1 MKKKFTWLIV
11 SCLLVTALVLSSCTS
26 AEEPTAAIAKVPK
39 YGGELIVVLER
50 PTLGF
55 DDVYQVAWRT
65 DALHFTSDQLLIG
78 DWAKGPGG
86 TGEASFSQNDFSLQY
101 MTGNLAESWEIPDP
115 DTVIFHIRK
124 GVKWQDKPPVNG
136 REFVAED
143 AAFSLRRACTT
154 KGSYMHQ
161 NYPDWFE
168 SATATDKYT
177 FVIKGHDSEKNRTA
191 TVFENIVST
200 VRPVA
205 PEVIEKY
212 GDQKD
217 WKNVVGTG
225 PYIIVDYVP
234 QSSAAFDRN
243 PDYHMMDPLHPKNR
257 LPYPDKLRWLVIQD
271 KSTYLSAMRTGK
283 VDVLAVNNQVDYE
296 QAALLMK
303 TNPELQYKKTIKAGI
318 WSIHGRMDK
327 KPFDDIRVRRA
338 LQMAINNQEIADTYY
353 GGEAELITW
362 PVSPIQEFKSTGM
375 YVSLEEL
382 PESTRELFEYHPDKA
397 KQLLVEAGYPDGFKT
412 DILIYEPM
420 VELMEIYKAY
430 WEKIGVELELDV
442 KEYSVYR
449 SMMGAKT
456 YDQMCIAVK
465 STGSPMK
472 FITQKPGHS
481 INYSFTDDPY
491 INERVGKIWAWENMA
506 NQDERV
512 KLARENVLRILD
524 QAYTMQP
531 PNPYLYSFWQPWIG
545 GNYGAYGTGYHA
557 QYNYVYFTWVD
568 QDIKETHTGK
578 R

>member
-26 AEEPTAAIAKVPK
+26 AEEPTATIAKVPK
-39 YGGELIVVLER
+39 YGGELTVVLER

-65 DALHFTSDQLLIG
+65 DSTHFTSDQLLIG

-86 TGEASFSQNDFSLQY
+86 TGEASFSQNDFTLLY

-115 DTVIFHIRK
+115 DTVVFHIRK
-124 GVKWQDKPPVNG
+124 GIKWQDKPPVNG

-143 AAFSLRRACTT
+143 MAFSLRRACTT

-161 NYPDWFE
+161 NYPGWFE
-168 SATATDKYT
+168 SATAPDKYT
-177 FVIKGHDSEKNRTA
+177 LVIKGHDSEKNRTA

-200 VRPVA
+200 VRAVA

-234 QSSAAFDRN
+234 QSSATFDRH

-318 WSIHGRMDK
+318 WSIHGRMDT

-362 PVSPIQEFKSTGM
+362 PVSPIQEFKSLGM

-412 DILIYEPM
+412 NILIYEPM
-420 VELMEIYKAY
+420 IELMEIYKAY
-430 WEKIGVELELDV
+430 WEKIGVELELNV

-481 INYSFTDDPY
+481 INYSFTDDSY

-506 NQDERV
+506 NQEERV
-512 KLARENVLRILD
+512 KLTRENVLRILD
-524 QAYTMQP
+524 QAYTIQP

-545 GNYGAYGTGYHA
+545 GNYGAYGTGYHS
-557 QYNYVYFTWVD
+557 QYGYVHFTWVD
-568 QDIKETHTGK
+568 QDIKKQLSGK
-578 R
+578 